1 MSRFFLAA
9 AAATLLFAACGGEAP
24 STPAESEA
32 ATPIEPTP
40 PAAAPDP
47 TALTTPAQAGNPAA
61 MNLLCGGAAFR
72 VAFEEARAVVYN
84 DDGTQTELALLPA
97 DANSEPGVST
107 FTDAKMTF
115 AKSGGGDTPT
125 LIRFARGRM
134 ALQDCSIA
142 AN

>member
-1 MSRFFLAA
+1 MSRFFLATATA
-9 AAATLLFAACGGEAP
+9 ALLLGACGGEAR
-24 STPAESEA
+24 SASASSEEVA
-32 ATPIEPTP
+32 PVEPTS
-40 PAAAPDP
+40 PAAAPDQ

-72 VAFEEARAVVYN
+72 VAFEETRAVVYS
-84 DDGTQTELALLPA
+84 DDGTQTELPMLVP
-97 DANSEPGVST
+97 DANTEPGVSI

-125 LIRFARGRM
+125 IVRFARGRM

-142 AN
+142 VN